1 MGRTPVSAEI
11 KILIVDDHA
20 ILREG
25 VKNLLDSRDRFRV
38 VASVGSAEEALQ
50 TLENRTIDVVVTDIS
65 LPKQDG
71 VWLVGEIKAR
81 KPDVPVLVLSISSNR
96 QDVLGA
102 LQAGASGYLTKVAD
116 AAELEK
122 AILAAYAGQSY
133 LQPTISSQVLNALR
147 APVERPIVDS
157 FTERERE
164 VIELVYEGLAN
175 KQIASRLCVS
185 VSTIKGQLRSIFQ
198 KLDVNTRTE
207 LVVKALKVGLLKEHS

>member
-1 MGRTPVSAEI
+1 MSAEI
-11 KILIVDDHA
+11 KILLVDDHA

>member
-1 MGRTPVSAEI
+1 MSAEI

>member
-1 MGRTPVSAEI
+1 MSAEI

-175 KQIASRLCVS
+175 KQIASRMCVS